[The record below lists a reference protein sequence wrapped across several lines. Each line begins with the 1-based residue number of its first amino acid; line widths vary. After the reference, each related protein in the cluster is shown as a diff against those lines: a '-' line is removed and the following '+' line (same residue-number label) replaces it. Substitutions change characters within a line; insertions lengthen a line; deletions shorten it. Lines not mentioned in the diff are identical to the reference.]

1 MKTDID
7 YMKFAIIEAEKAAS
21 NNEIPVGAIII
32 NETGDIIARGHNKV
46 ITLNDPTAHAEII
59 ALRMAA
65 QNLKNYRL
73 INTSIYVTLEPCI
86 MCMSAIIHA
95 RVKRLVF
102 GAKDPKW
109 GGAGSL
115 YDFTSDNRL
124 NHQIET
130 YGGILNKEAS
140 YIIKNFFKNKRS
152 K

>member
-1 MKTDID
+1 MKTDSD
-7 YMKFAIIEAEKAAS
+7 YMKLAIIEAKKAS
-21 NNEIPVGAIII
+21 MIDEVPVGAIIVDGTNNVI
-32 NETGDIIARGHNKV
+32 GTGHNQV
-46 ITLNDPTAHAEII
+46 ISLADPTGHAEIL

-73 INTSIYVTLEPCI
+73 LNTTIYVTLEPCI

-102 GAKDPKW
+102 GAHDPKW

-115 YDFTSDNRL
+115 YDLGSDNRL
-124 NHQIET
+124 NHRIET
-130 YGGILNKEAS
+130 SGGILREETAK
-140 YIIKNFFKNKRS
+140 IIKNFFINKRS